1 MKALKVISVLAFML
15 ASGIAFAVA
24 PGQISVVSVS
34 GDVAFVMP
42 NKESKALIAGDLFAE
57 KTRVV
62 TTKDSSTKIVLGNG
76 TVIAVE
82 PNSEIIISDFD
93 QNNPDAVAGQDF
105 TSFKSEPEATSGS
118 LTTVRLVKGTA
129 TFNVAKLLASSKFTV
144 KTRGGDV
151 IVKGT
156 SFSVADDG
164 SHVAVTV
171 ADGVVSVAATN
182 HGAISV
188 SAGRAVAIPISSNG
202 AVGAPALRPASAA
215 EVAAIHEEV
224 SPARVS
230 RRSDSAAQGEG
241 GSDIGVDPEL
251 PSFANAEPG
260 NVGGPDSGYLKPET
274 SDTNSPSSL

>member
-164 SHVAVTV
+164 SHVSVTV
-171 ADGVVSVAATN
+171 AEGVVSVAATN

-188 SAGRAVAIPISSNG
+188 SGGRAVAISVSPNG
-202 AVGAPALRPASAA
+202 AVGAPALRPASSA
-215 EVAAIHEEV
+215 EVAAIAAAVETGG
-224 SPARVS
+224 RVS
-230 RRSDSAAQGEG
+230 GRSDATAQG

-251 PSFANAEPG
+251 PSFANGDVAG
-260 NVGGPDSGYLKPET
+260 ADHGYLKPET